1 MEKKVLYNV
10 LSAISKGESG
20 LKQAPDEN
28 YLKSLQEIGMISL
41 GWDNQ
46 LTSFGHDTLN
56 WLRNQIEKW

>member
-20 LKQAPDEN
+20 HSQAPDDN
-28 YLKSLQEIGMISL
+28 YLKSLKEIGMISL
-41 GWDNQ
+41 GWDNR
-46 LTSFGHDTLN
+46 LTSFGEDTLN

>member
-10 LSAISKGESG
+10 LLAISKGESG
-20 LKQAPDEN
+20 HTQAPDGT
-28 YLKSLQEIGMISL
+28 YLKALQEIGMISL

-46 LTSFGHDTLN
+46 LTALGHDTLS